1 MTANNE
7 GLEFNILGCQIRIK
21 PDEARDQQAK
31 QAIDIVNQ
39 EIENLKRSNPKL
51 KDMDCAVL
59 TALKLA
65 SDKLDVETEYKETAL
80 ALKTGITDALDF
92 IEEVS
97 PGSMQARS

>member
-31 QAIDIVNQ
+31 RAIDIVNH
-39 EIENLKRSNPKL
+39 EIENLKKSSPKL
-51 KDMDCAVL
+51 SDLDCAVL
-59 TALKLA
+59 TALKIA
-65 SDKLDVETEYKETAL
+65 SDKLDVENEYRETTL
-80 ALKTGITDALDF
+80 ALKTGINDALDF

-97 PGSMQARS
+97 PGSMQARN

>member
-1 MTANNE
+1 MTAKNE

-21 PDEARDQQAK
+21 QDEARDEQAK

-39 EIENLKRSNPKL
+39 EIETLKRSNPKI

-59 TALKLA
+59 AALKLA
-65 SDKLDVETEYKETAL
+65 SEKIDVENDYKETAK
-80 ALKTGITDALDF
+80 ALKAGITDALDF

>member
-7 GLEFNILGCQIRIK
+7 GLEFNILGCHIRIR

-39 EIENLKRSNPKL
+39 EIESLKKANPKL
-51 KDMDCAVL
+51 GDLDCAVL

-65 SDKLDVETEYKETAL
+65 SDKMDVENEYRETAL
-80 ALKTGITDALDF
+80 ALKSGINDALDF

-97 PGSMQARS
+97 PGSMMARS